1 MSSNAS
7 LHAVIRRAH
16 LRMAGMAISLAGV
29 LLLLVGLVVLRLYL
43 LNNLQLMARSLAYT
57 AEASLVFNDR
67 DEAGRMLEQ
76 LLRGE
81 DVARALVFDAQGQVF
96 VRWSSGK
103 SATGGV
109 GEVLA
114 AVIGMRPG
122 EAVVSQDS
130 KPVGRVL
137 LYSDGAGF
145 VRFLCAGLAVLALC
159 VGISGYLGMRQS
171 RRMLA
176 DIGEP
181 LEQLARVA
189 RAVRHDRSMDQ
200 RVPPARIAELH
211 ELGDDFNA
219 LLSEL
224 QVRHERL
231 KQQNSALELQ
241 ASRDGLTGLANRS
254 HFEQRLQQALVDA
267 EETGRKLAVL
277 FLDNDRF
284 KQVNDVHGH
293 AAGDALLRAV
303 GDRLQ
308 SLVRE
313 TDLVARLGGDEF
325 AILLYPV
332 GDAADAQVVAN
343 KIQDAMLEPVI
354 TGNGVMLSPSV
365 SAGIAVFPQHG
376 QDMEALMDYA
386 DQAMYEAKL
395 ARRAERAELKE

>member
-1 MSSNAS
+1 MTRNAS
-7 LHAVIRRAH
+7 LHEVIRRAH

-29 LLLLVGLVVLRLYL
+29 LLLLVGVVVLRLYL

-103 SATGGV
+103 SATSGV

-130 KPVGRVL
+130 KPVGRVV

-145 VRFLCAGLAVLALC
+145 VRFLCSGLAVLVLC

-181 LEQLARVA
+181 LQQLARVA
-189 RAVRHDRSMDQ
+189 RAVRHDRSMEQ

-254 HFEQRLQQALVDA
+254 HFEQRLQQALIEA
-267 EETGRKLAVL
+267 EEAGRKLAVL

-284 KQVNDVHGH
+284 KQVNDVYGH
-293 AAGDALLRAV
+293 AAGDALLKAV
-303 GDRLQ
+303 GVRLTA
-308 SLVRE
+308 LVRE
-313 TDLVARLGGDEF
+313 ADLVARLGGDEF

-332 GDAADAQVVAN
+332 GNMADAQLVVD
-343 KIQDAMLEPVI
+343 KIQDAMREPVI
-354 TGNGVMLSPSV
+354 TGNGVVLSPSV

-376 QDMEALMDYA
+376 RDMGALMDYA

-395 ARRAERAELKE
+395 ARRAEQTEIKE

>member
-267 EETGRKLAVL
+267 EESGRKLAVL

-354 TGNGVMLSPSV
+354 TGNGVVLSPSV

>member
-354 TGNGVMLSPSV
+354 TGNGVVLSPSV

>member
-114 AVIGMRPG
+114 AIIGMRPG

-267 EETGRKLAVL
+267 EESGRKLAVL

-354 TGNGVMLSPSV
+354 TGNGVVLSPSV

>member
-1 MSSNAS
+1 MNSSAS

-43 LNNLQLMARSLAYT
+43 HNNLQLMARSLAYT

-67 DEAGRMLEQ
+67 DEAGLMVEQ
-76 LLRGE
+76 LLHDE
-81 DVARALVFDAQGQVF
+81 DVARALVFDARGQVF
-96 VRWSSGK
+96 VRWFSGK
-103 SATGGV
+103 SETSGV

-114 AVIGMRPG
+114 AVIGMQPG
-122 EAVVSQDS
+122 EAVVSQDG
-130 KPVGRVL
+130 KPVGRVV

-145 VRFLCAGLAVLALC
+145 VRFLYAGFAVLALC

-181 LEQLARVA
+181 LQQLARVA

-224 QVRHERL
+224 QMRHERL
-231 KQQNSALELQ
+231 KQQNSVLELQ
-241 ASRDGLTGLANRS
+241 ASRDGLTGLANRF
-254 HFEQRLQQALVDA
+254 HFEQRLQQALGDA
-267 EETGRKLAVL
+267 EAAGRKLAVL

-303 GDRLQ
+303 ADRLQ

-332 GDAADAQVVAN
+332 GDATDALAVAD
-343 KIQDAMLEPVI
+343 KIQDAMREPVI
-354 TGNGVMLSPSV
+354 TGNGVVLNPSV

-376 QDMEALMDYA
+376 RDMGALMDYA
-386 DQAMYEAKL
+386 DQTMYEAKL
-395 ARRAERAELKE
+395 ARRAERAETKE

>member
-332 GDAADAQVVAN
+332 GDAADAQVVEN

-354 TGNGVMLSPSV
+354 TGNGVVLSPSV

>member
-231 KQQNSALELQ
+231 KQQNSALEIQ